1 MVAPG
6 MLQNPS
12 VRNWLGGIVPAWTL
26 LDLDMRSSMRSAIAT
41 IPSFRSLLN
50 LRGSR

>member
-12 VRNWLGGIVPAWTL
+12 VRNWLGGVEPAWTL
-26 LDLDMRSSMRSAIAT
+26 LHID
-41 IPSFRSLLN
+41 SFVLHRLWVPKN
-50 LRGSR
+50 HAALRR

>member
-12 VRNWLGGIVPAWTL
+12 VRNWLGGVEPAWTL
-26 LDLDMRSSMRSAIAT
+26 LDLDSST
-41 IPSFRSLLN
+41 VQCTLD
-50 LRGSR
+50 